1 MEVIGLAGLGTMGSG
16 IAQVFAEKNYSVIGV
31 EPTEELLQKGN
42 KRIDS
47 SLERKVQK
55 GKMTVEEKAK
65 VLSNIKFT
73 TSLKDL
79 AKVDFFIEA
88 VSENY
93 ELKAK
98 LLKELDGICKSEI
111 IFATNTSSISITKL
125 ASNTKRTEKFIG
137 MHFFN
142 PVPVMKLVEVVRG
155 IATNDETVKVII
167 SLAKELEKI
176 PIEVNDFPGF
186 ISNRI
191 LMPMINEAIFA
202 YMEGVATPEAIDSV
216 MKLGMNHPMGPL
228 ELADF
233 IGLDVCLDILEVLYE
248 GFKDPKYRPC
258 PILRKLVDAGYL
270 GRKSGKGF
278 YSY

>member
-79 AKVDFFIEA
+79 AEVDFFIEA

-155 IATNDETVKVII
+155 IATNDETVKVVI